1 MLRIL
6 EMAWLAIAVVSCA
19 ISGYQFF
26 EEGWR
31 SAGFM
36 LVITT
41 IAAVMYTIRRRQRI
55 HFESINKENAE

>member
-1 MLRIL
+1 
-6 EMAWLAIAVVSCA
+6 MALVSCA

-36 LVITT
+36 LVITI
-41 IAAVMYTIRRRQRI
+41 IAAVMYSIRRRQRI
-55 HFESINKENAE
+55 NFESINKGNAE

>member
-6 EMAWLAIAVVSCA
+6 EMAWLAIALVSCA

-36 LVITT
+36 LVITSV
-41 IAAVMYTIRRRQRI
+41 AGVMYSIRRRQRI
-55 HFESINKENAE
+55 NFEAVNKENAE